1 MKRLIYILVGAIAM
15 TFTLNSC
22 DLPETNIDPTR
33 LNDVSL
39 NLILPTAISQTA
51 YNQSALQARM
61 PGIIMQQFVGFDAQQ
76 VQYTDYVITSNEFN
90 NYWNFGLYA
99 GALKDCDVIITK
111 AVDEGQIHYE
121 AIAKV
126 LMAYNYGMATTMFG
140 DIPFSQAL
148 KGLDN
153 LKPEYDTQEQVY
165 AGIQQLLDEAI
176 SLLGQDGPAGGPAG
190 DDLIYG
196 GNAAS
201 WAAFAHGLKARF
213 YMHLTKRDNG
223 AYGKV
228 LSEIDMAFAS
238 LGDQPNFAW
247 EVALNSACPI
257 ASFGIERSNTLN
269 IDGRF
274 ADWMDARTDPRK
286 DLYMKLNAAGT
297 DWVFHESGDGNLY
310 WAQNNTVVPLQS
322 YVELALMRAEALQGT
337 GAGEAEVSAALAAGI
352 AASMQQV
359 GLDSATYGAYV
370 AAQSDLSGLSDAEK
384 MERIIEE
391 AYSSYYG
398 FSFLEV
404 WTNYRRT
411 GYPALS
417 PSSNGVNGLNP
428 SGVIPR
434 RFPLPIREETTNGLI
449 VDHLDAV
456 SNFFA

>member
-1 MKRLIYILVGAIAM
+1 
-15 TFTLNSC
+15 
-22 DLPETNIDPTR
+22 
-33 LNDVSL
+33 
-39 NLILPTAISQTA
+39 
-51 YNQSALQARM
+51 
-61 PGIIMQQFVGFDAQQ
+61 
-76 VQYTDYVITSNEFN
+76 
-90 NYWNFGLYA
+90 
-99 GALKDCDVIITK
+99 
-111 AVDEGQIHYE
+111 
-121 AIAKV
+121 
-126 LMAYNYGMATTMFG
+126 
-140 DIPFSQAL
+140 
-148 KGLDN
+148 
-153 LKPEYDTQEQVY
+153 
-165 AGIQQLLDEAI
+165 
-176 SLLGQDGPAGGPAG
+176 
-190 DDLIYG
+190 
-196 GNAAS
+196 
-201 WAAFAHGLKARF
+201 
-213 YMHLTKRDNG
+213 
-223 AYGKV
+223 
-228 LSEIDMAFAS
+228 
-238 LGDQPNFAW
+238 
-247 EVALNSACPI
+247 
-257 ASFGIERSNTLN
+257 LN

-434 RFPLPIREETTNGLI
+434 RFPLPIREETTNATNYQAALDRQGGGLLD
-449 VDHLDAV
+449 VDTWA
-456 SNFFA
+456 NQ